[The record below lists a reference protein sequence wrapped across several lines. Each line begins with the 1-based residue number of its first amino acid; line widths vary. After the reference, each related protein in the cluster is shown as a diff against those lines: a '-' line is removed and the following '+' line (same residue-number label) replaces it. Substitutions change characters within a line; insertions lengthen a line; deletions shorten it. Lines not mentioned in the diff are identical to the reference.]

1 MSIEYLAIKDS
12 GEAVLMRHR
21 SFILTMVCLLCLAL
35 AAAAAVN
42 ASTFEKEFRN
52 LNSLT
57 IGVDIDV
64 PTEWGDND
72 ELADYL
78 TEVVYASLTAK
89 IPSYFQI
96 YKNGVKSDGLFYI
109 SVLADNLDEETY
121 YGNIHLELD
130 RQTHIIG
137 VGGSE
142 EVLAAVYL
150 DNYIM
155 WGGINLEDHL
165 RRLTEELVSGFVE
178 RLLEARS
185 DLR

>member
-1 MSIEYLAIKDS
+1 
-12 GEAVLMRHR
+12 MRHR

-78 TEVVYASLTAK
+78 TEVVYASLAAK

-137 VGGSE
+137 VGGNE

-178 RLLEARS
+178 SLLEARP